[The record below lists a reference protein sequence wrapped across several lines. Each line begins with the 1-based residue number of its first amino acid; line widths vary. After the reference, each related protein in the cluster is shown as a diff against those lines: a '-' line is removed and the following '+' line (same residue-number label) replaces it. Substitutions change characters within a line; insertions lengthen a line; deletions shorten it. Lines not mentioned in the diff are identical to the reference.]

1 MTATNRCSRPEVFC
15 KRDVLRN
22 FAKCIGKHL
31 CQSLFFNKDAGLKA
45 WERNRLKSAYHI
57 LSFPEYPR
65 ETLLLKHFGKII
77 KCKISEENASSV
89 IQRDICKCN
98 KKSPSYVFRLELYI
112 VFKLYAWKNTVVIYR
127 ILLNN
132 FKTTLEIMSLE
143 IKIQSL
149 NSDTL

>member
-31 CQSLFFNKDAGLKA
+31 CQILFFNKDAGLKA
-45 WERNRLKSAYHI
+45 WERNRLKSTYHI
-57 LSFPEYPR
+57 LSFPEYPG

-89 IQRDICKCN
+89 I
-98 KKSPSYVFRLELYI
+98 
-112 VFKLYAWKNTVVIYR
+112 
-127 ILLNN
+127 
-132 FKTTLEIMSLE
+132 
-143 IKIQSL
+143 
-149 NSDTL
+149 